1 MNFDK
6 FCLTSTFR
14 SCLCP
19 RPQQLW
25 ERVRRFFISRIIFFK
40 RVCINKRCSITISH
54 AIQGSGGYSRNYYPT
69 QVVIL
74 EVYLGLAWA
83 TGACVFG
90 CIVVQV
96 DGGPSDIVD
105 IEEIRL
111 MLMMCYARFLHP
123 VDQL

>member
-1 MNFDK
+1 M
-6 FCLTSTFR
+6 
-14 SCLCP
+14 
-19 RPQQLW
+19 
-25 ERVRRFFISRIIFFK
+25 
-40 RVCINKRCSITISH
+40 TISQ
-54 AIQGSGGYSRNYYPT
+54 AIQGSGGYCDDSHSI

-111 MLMMCYARFLHP
+111 MLMMRYARFLHP